1 MESKVFIS
9 HRSTDKEVAEMLL
22 DFLAG
27 TGIPKEQIFCSS
39 LPGNDIGSRI
49 SAEVKDAL
57 KNSAL
62 NIAILSH
69 DYYQSAYCLNEAG
82 ILWYVDIPVIAIA
95 MPEITESNMRGFLN
109 SEYKLRRLD
118 SETDISYIYD
128 AVRKETASEQKSV
141 SIITRENE
149 KLRKRYEAYLETRKS
164 AVNVP
169 ASSKIDSF
177 AEELTDDEQIIL
189 YYIFKTQVRKVSK
202 PQVLKWLNESEIHN
216 VNVDNAFDLLS
227 ASNAGEISQ
236 DGTFALSVDNFR
248 KYLSSPDKMPITLEE
263 CVKQHTI
270 LAVDRFKGLWS
281 SNKLDRIIK
290 LFVAYVI
297 ETKPASFGV
306 RWKAEEQIQDI
317 IKWSGECYIDTSLS
331 KHYEHCI
338 AFFVQNDLVYASDW
352 TDSLN
357 VREYTLYPSL
367 KEFLCN
373 NYPHPYCEEL
383 QSIKESFRIP
393 F

>member
-1 MESKVFIS
+1 VESKVFIS
-9 HRSTDKEVAEMLL
+9 HRSTDKEIAEMLL

-57 KNSAL
+57 KNSVL
-62 NIAILSH
+62 NIVILSH

-82 ILWYVDIPVIAIA
+82 ILWYVDTPAVAIA
-95 MPEITESNMRGFLN
+95 LPEITNDNMCGFLG
-109 SEYKLRRLD
+109 SEYKLHRLD
-118 SETDISYIYD
+118 CSTDVSYIYD
-128 AVRKETASEQKSV
+128 AVHKVISSKQASATA
-141 SIITRENE
+141 ITCESE
-149 KLRKRYEAYLETRKS
+149 KLRRRYEAFLNARKL
-164 AVNVP
+164 AVNV
-169 ASSKIDSF
+169 SINSKIDSF

-227 ASNAGEISQ
+227 ASNAGEILQ

-270 LAVDRFKGLWS
+270 LAVDKFKGLWS
-281 SNKLDRIIK
+281 SSKLDKVIK

-297 ETKPASFGV
+297 ETKPASFSV

-317 IKWSGECYIDTSLS
+317 MKWSGECYIDTSLS

-338 AFFVQNDLVYASDW
+338 AFFVQNNLVYASDW

-367 KEFLCN
+367 KEFLCD
-373 NYPHPYCEEL
+373 NYPHPYSGEL

>member
-149 KLRKRYEAYLETRKS
+149 KLRRRYEAYLMSTE
-164 AVNVP
+164 
-169 ASSKIDSF
+169 
-177 AEELTDDEQIIL
+177 
-189 YYIFKTQVRKVSK
+189 
-202 PQVLKWLNESEIHN
+202 
-216 VNVDNAFDLLS
+216 
-227 ASNAGEISQ
+227 
-236 DGTFALSVDNFR
+236 
-248 KYLSSPDKMPITLEE
+248 
-263 CVKQHTI
+263 
-270 LAVDRFKGLWS
+270 
-281 SNKLDRIIK
+281 
-290 LFVAYVI
+290 
-297 ETKPASFGV
+297 
-306 RWKAEEQIQDI
+306 
-317 IKWSGECYIDTSLS
+317 
-331 KHYEHCI
+331 
-338 AFFVQNDLVYASDW
+338 
-352 TDSLN
+352 
-357 VREYTLYPSL
+357 
-367 KEFLCN
+367 
-373 NYPHPYCEEL
+373 
-383 QSIKESFRIP
+383 
-393 F
+393 

>member
-95 MPEITESNMRGFLN
+95 MPEITESNMRGFFN

-149 KLRKRYEAYLETRKS
+149 KLRRRYEAYLETRKS

-169 ASSKIDSF
+169 ASGKIDSF

-248 KYLSSPDKMPITLEE
+248 KYLSSPDKMPITL
-263 CVKQHTI
+263 
-270 LAVDRFKGLWS
+270 
-281 SNKLDRIIK
+281 
-290 LFVAYVI
+290 
-297 ETKPASFGV
+297 
-306 RWKAEEQIQDI
+306 
-317 IKWSGECYIDTSLS
+317 
-331 KHYEHCI
+331 
-338 AFFVQNDLVYASDW
+338 
-352 TDSLN
+352 
-357 VREYTLYPSL
+357 
-367 KEFLCN
+367 
-373 NYPHPYCEEL
+373 
-383 QSIKESFRIP
+383 
-393 F
+393 

>member
-149 KLRKRYEAYLETRKS
+149 KLRRRYEAYLETRKS

-169 ASSKIDSF
+169 ASGKIDSF
-177 AEELTDDEQIIL
+177 AEELTDDEQIVL
-189 YYIFKTQVRKVSK
+189 YYMLKKQVRRVSK
-202 PQVLKWLNESEIHN
+202 SHISEWLNESEIHN
-216 VNVDNAFDLLS
+216 VNVDNAFDFLS
-227 ASNAGEISQ
+227 DSNGEISS
-236 DGTFALSVDNFR
+236 DGTFSLSVDTFR
-248 KYLSSPDKMPITLEE
+248 KGRDAPRKIGRAVRIKTRTPESNLDSGVLIFQCVMKPTPAFVRVNATL
-263 CVKQHTI
+263 
-270 LAVDRFKGLWS
+270 RFVRLNAMVGLHLLLQM
-281 SNKLDRIIK
+281 KL
-290 LFVAYVI
+290 
-297 ETKPASFGV
+297 
-306 RWKAEEQIQDI
+306 
-317 IKWSGECYIDTSLS
+317 
-331 KHYEHCI
+331 
-338 AFFVQNDLVYASDW
+338 LV
-352 TDSLN
+352 
-357 VREYTLYPSL
+357 
-367 KEFLCN
+367 FLRKN
-373 NYPHPYCEEL
+373 
-383 QSIKESFRIP
+383 R
-393 F
+393 

>member
-39 LPGNDIGSRI
+39 LPVNDIGSRI

-95 MPEITESNMRGFLN
+95 MPEITESNMRSFLN

-128 AVRKETASEQKSV
+128 AVRKETASEQKPV
-141 SIITRENE
+141 SIITCENE
-149 KLRKRYEAYLETRKS
+149 KLRRRYEAYLETRKS

-169 ASSKIDSF
+169 ANSKIDSF
-177 AEELTDDEQIIL
+177 AEELTDDEQIVL
-189 YYIFKTQVRKVSK
+189 YYMLKKQVRRVSK
-202 PQVLKWLNESEIHN
+202 SHISEWLNESEIHN
-216 VNVDNAFDLLS
+216 VNVDNAFDFLS
-227 ASNAGEISQ
+227 NSNGEISS
-236 DGTFALSVDNFR
+236 DGTFSLSVDTFR
-248 KYLSSPDKMPITLEE
+248 KYARKGDMLGTLKE
-263 CVKQHTI
+263 CVKRHTS
-270 LAVDRFKGLWS
+270 LAIDKFKKLWH
-281 SNKLDRIIK
+281 NNNLDNTEK
-290 LFVAYVI
+290 LFVAYIIDERVA
-297 ETKPASFGV
+297 KFGD
-306 RWKAEEQIQDI
+306 RWEAEKQVQNIM
-317 IKWSGECYIDTSLS
+317 KWENKCNIPGSLS
-331 KHYEHCI
+331 NNYDRCI
-338 AFFVQNDLVYASDW
+338 EFFVQNNFVYASSW
-352 TDSLN
+352 TSYGN

-373 NYPHPYCEEL
+373 NYPHPYDEEL
-383 QSIKESFRIP
+383 ESVKGLFEIP

>member
-1 MESKVFIS
+1 MQRQNDAKSDTTIIGGLDGKQSFYKP
-9 HRSTDKEVAEMLL
+9 RSTDKEVAEMLL

-95 MPEITESNMRGFLN
+95 MPEITESNMRGFFN

-149 KLRKRYEAYLETRKS
+149 KLRRRYEAYLETRKS

-169 ASSKIDSF
+169 ASGKIDSF

-270 LAVDRFKGLWS
+270 LAVDRFKGL
-281 SNKLDRIIK
+281 
-290 LFVAYVI
+290 
-297 ETKPASFGV
+297 
-306 RWKAEEQIQDI
+306 
-317 IKWSGECYIDTSLS
+317 
-331 KHYEHCI
+331 
-338 AFFVQNDLVYASDW
+338 
-352 TDSLN
+352 
-357 VREYTLYPSL
+357 
-367 KEFLCN
+367 
-373 NYPHPYCEEL
+373 
-383 QSIKESFRIP
+383 
-393 F
+393 